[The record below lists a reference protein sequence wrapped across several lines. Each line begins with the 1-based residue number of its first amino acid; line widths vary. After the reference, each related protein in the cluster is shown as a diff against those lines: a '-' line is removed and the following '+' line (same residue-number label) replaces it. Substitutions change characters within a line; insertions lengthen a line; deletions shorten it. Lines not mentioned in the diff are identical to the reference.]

1 MNPIIRIGS
10 ILRSF
15 NKSKK
20 TNRMKKVVLVNG
32 IIAGLIVSTLMVLS
46 TLYFKST
53 GDFENGMIYG
63 YASMIL
69 AFIFIFVGVKTFR
82 DKYNSGLISFGKA
95 FKIGILIALIGST
108 FYVVTWLIEY
118 FYVFTDFA
126 EKYAAET
133 IAKAKASG
141 ATEAEL
147 AKKSAEMAQFNQMY
161 KNPFFNA
168 LITYMEIL
176 PVGLVVSLISAFFL
190 KKKAS
195 SSKPQATSY

>member
-1 MNPIIRIGS
+1 
-10 ILRSF
+10 
-15 NKSKK
+15 
-20 TNRMKKVVLVNG
+20 MKKVILING
-32 IIAGLIVSTLMVLS
+32 IIGGLIVSTLMVLS

-82 DKYNSGLISFGKA
+82 DKYNNGLISFGKA
-95 FKIGILIALIGST
+95 FKVGILIALIAST

-133 IAKAKASG
+133 LAKAKASG
-141 ATEAEL
+141 ATETEL
-147 AKKSAEMAQFNQMY
+147 AKKSAEMTQFNQMY

-168 LITYMEIL
+168 LITYTEIL
-176 PVGLVVSLISAFFL
+176 PVGLIVSLISAFFL
-190 KKKAS
+190 KRKTT
-195 SSKPQATSY
+195 P

>member
-1 MNPIIRIGS
+1 MSRIFCIRP
-10 ILRSF
+10 ILRF
-15 NKSKK
+15 IHQHSK
-20 TNRMKKVVLVNG
+20 TTRMKKVVLING
-32 IIAGLIVSTLMVLS
+32 IIGGLIVSTLMVLS

-82 DKYNSGLISFGKA
+82 DKYNNGLISFGKA
-95 FKIGILIALIGST
+95 FTIGILIALIAST

-133 IAKAKASG
+133 LARAKAAG

-147 AKKSAEMAQFNQMY
+147 TKQTAEMAQFNKMY

-190 KKKAS
+190 KKKG
-195 SSKPQATSY
+195 

>member
-1 MNPIIRIGS
+1 
-10 ILRSF
+10 
-15 NKSKK
+15 
-20 TNRMKKVVLVNG
+20 MKRVVLING
-32 IIAGLIVSTLMVLS
+32 IIGGLIVSTLMVLA

-82 DKYNSGLISFGKA
+82 DKYNNGIISFGKA
-95 FKIGILIALIGST
+95 FTIGILIALIAST

-126 EKYAAET
+126 EKYATET
-133 IAKAKASG
+133 LAKAKAAG

-147 AKKSAEMAQFNQMY
+147 AKQTAEMAQFNKMY

-176 PVGLVVSLISAFFL
+176 PVGLIVSLISAFLL
-190 KKKAS
+190 KKK
-195 SSKPQATSY
+195 

>member
-1 MNPIIRIGS
+1 
-10 ILRSF
+10 
-15 NKSKK
+15 
-20 TNRMKKVVLVNG
+20 MKRVVLING
-32 IIAGLIVSTLMVLS
+32 IIGGLIVSTLMVLS

-82 DKYNSGLISFGKA
+82 DKYNNGLISFGKA
-95 FKIGILIALIGST
+95 FTIGILIALIAST

-126 EKYAAET
+126 EKYATET
-133 IAKAKASG
+133 LAKAKAAG
-141 ATEAEL
+141 ATETEL
-147 AKKSAEMAQFNQMY
+147 AKQSAEMAQFNKMY

-176 PVGLVVSLISAFFL
+176 PVGLIVSLISAFFL
-190 KKKAS
+190 KKK
-195 SSKPQATSY
+195 